1 MGSFIWLS
9 CQIEENIFMQ
19 CLCFSLFLLSIPL
32 QVVNDD
38 DNLII
43 SLWLYFPVERKAR
56 WSCSLSVFLFL
67 SKITGPFCLLL
78 SKSERRQNFNFQQ
91 GLWKEGTGLPGNVF
105 VKVIWGWAD
114 TLSVT
119 TATAQEGA
127 TKNNLEVWKAPVTTY
142 VFLGIKARVLSDA
155 EALNK
160 ALATSCPQTLE
171 QMFTGCRKL
180 CCREFWGSLGLQLKE
195 QTLSMR
201 REIKRQKKK
210 RSSYEA

>member
-114 TLSVT
+114 TLSPQPRHRREPPKT
-119 TATAQEGA
+119 T
-127 TKNNLEVWKAPVTTY
+127 WKCE
-142 VFLGIKARVLSDA
+142 K
-155 EALNK
+155 
-160 ALATSCPQTLE
+160 PQ
-171 QMFTGCRKL
+171 
-180 CCREFWGSLGLQLKE
+180 LQLMFSWVSKPE
-195 QTLSMR
+195 CSQM
-201 REIKRQKKK
+201 QKH
-210 RSSYEA
+210 